1 MSSKVVSAPLKAVP
15 KAGAPPK
22 AAAQKAAIVKYVPCA
37 APGTISGAV
46 LAKVVSMRQQGAQ
59 GLRKAGVLKISTGQ
73 KRHASVGP
81 SLAQAAKQA
90 KVVTAMYSAPTSA
103 RKVAVAM
110 PPAGRSDDD

>member
-22 AAAQKAAIVKYVPCA
+22 AAAQKA
-37 APGTISGAV
+37 ISGAV

-110 PPAGRSDDD
+110 PPAGRSDGD